1 VKPDPDLVLHSDP
14 ADRSL
19 WWAVRYVLR
28 IRTNVIIILASA
40 LGYFFFAGLRSFA
53 ILFTTSHYGLSKAVA
68 SPLVLVV
75 GIGAL
80 AGVYAGGRIAD
91 RLLVQGYI
99 RARILVPTVCLIAI
113 TPVLAVAIVTT
124 SIVIAL
130 PLLTMGAA
138 LLGAA
143 NPAMDAA
150 RLDIMHPR
158 LWGRA
163 ESIRTVLRTLGEA
176 AAPISFGFV
185 SQYLFGGTHLAGH
198 ATGLEYTFL
207 LFVVPLLCA
216 GLLALAALRTYPQD
230 VATATAS
237 AEAIDALRNH

>member
-1 VKPDPDLVLHSDP
+1 
-14 ADRSL
+14 
-19 WWAVRYVLR
+19 VLR
-28 IRTNVIIILASA
+28 IRTNVIIIASA

-68 SPLVLVV
+68 SPLVLVA
-75 GIGAL
+75 GTGAV

-91 RLLVQGYI
+91 RLLARGYI
-99 RARILVPTVCLIAI
+99 RARILVPAVCLLAM
-113 TPVLAVAIVTT
+113 TPVLAVAIVAT
-124 SIVIAL
+124 SIVVAL
-130 PLLTMGAA
+130 PLLTLGAA

-163 ESIRTVLRTLGEA
+163 EGIRTVARTMGEA

-185 SQYLFGGTHLAGH
+185 SQYAFGGAHRAGH
-198 ATGLEYTFL
+198 ATGLEYTL
-207 LFVVPLLCA
+207 PGLPCPVAVRGPAGAGCA
-216 GLLALAALRTYPQD
+216 AH
-230 VATATAS
+230 VS
-237 AEAIDALRNH
+237 AGCSHRRRLG

>member
-1 VKPDPDLVLHSDP
+1 
-14 ADRSL
+14 
-19 WWAVRYVLR
+19 VLR
-28 IRTNVIIILASA
+28 IRTNVIIIIASA

-68 SPLVLVV
+68 SPLVLAV

-91 RLLVQGYI
+91 RLLVKGYI
-99 RARILVPTVCLIAI
+99 RARILVPAVCLLAI
-113 TPVLAVAIVTT
+113 TPVLAVAIMTT
-124 SIVIAL
+124 SIWVAL
-130 PLLTMGAA
+130 PLLTLGAA

-163 ESIRTVLRTLGEA
+163 EGIRTVLRTLGEA

-185 SQYLFGGTHLAGH
+185 SQYLFGGAHRAGH

-207 LFVVPLLCA
+207 VFLVPLLCA
-216 GLLALAALRTYPQD
+216 GLLALVALRTYPRD
-230 VATATAS
+230 AATAAAS
-237 AEAIDALRNH
+237 AKVIDAAASKPAYD